1 VKPPV
6 GGQAVIEGVMMQ
18 NGDRI
23 AVAVRR
29 QVDDEIVVRA
39 IPARFRFKRLG
50 QIPFLRGLFRL
61 YDMMSLGLRAL
72 NLSTQLAF
80 PEEEQLSRGG
90 TFLTFTVAIGVAIG
104 AFIVLPLYLTN
115 NIAGLR
121 LGSSVLFN
129 LVEGLIRLAF
139 FFVYLL
145 VISRLKD
152 IHRVFQY
159 HGAEHKAVYTYEAD
173 EPLTIANARP
183 HTTLHPRCGTA
194 FLMTVFVI
202 AILVFSLAGNPTLW
216 LKILSRLLLL
226 PVVAGLSYETLRFS
240 GRNFDRW
247 WVRLLAQPGLW
258 LQRLTTAEPDD
269 DMIEVALA
277 ALRRVLDAEDA
288 STESEP
294 TLEAGSS
301 ASSRSVDSGPIP
313 D

>member
-1 VKPPV
+1 MKPPV

-29 QVDDEIVVRA
+29 QSDGEILVRP
-39 IPARFRFKRLG
+39 IPARLRFKQLG
-50 QIPFLRGLFRL
+50 RIPFLRGLFRL

-90 TFLTFTVAIGVAIG
+90 TFFTFAVAIVVAIG

-121 LGSSVLFN
+121 LGNSVLFN
-129 LVEGLIRLAF
+129 LVEGFIRLGF
-139 FFVYLL
+139 FFAYLL

-159 HGAEHKAVYTYEAD
+159 HGAEHKAVYTYEAG
-173 EPLTIANARP
+173 EPLTIENAKA

-226 PVVAGLSYETLRFS
+226 PVVAGVSYEVLRFT
-240 GRNFDRW
+240 GRNYDRW
-247 WVRLLAQPGLW
+247 WVRALAQPGLW
-258 LQRLTTAEPDD
+258 LQRLTTAEPDNG
-269 DMIEVALA
+269 MIEVALTV
-277 ALRRVLDAEDA
+277 LRRVVDIEDVRPEPA
-288 STESEP
+288 LEGTSTSE
-294 TLEAGSS
+294 
-301 ASSRSVDSGPIP
+301 
-313 D
+313 

>member
-29 QVDDEIVVRA
+29 QSDGEILVRSM
-39 IPARFRFKRLG
+39 PARARFKRLG
-50 QIPFLRGLFRL
+50 AIPFLRGLFRM
-61 YDMMSLGLRAL
+61 YDMMALGLRAL

-90 TFLTFTVAIGVAIG
+90 TFLTFAAAIAIAVG
-104 AFIVLPLYLTN
+104 AFIILPLYLTN
-115 NIAGLR
+115 SISGLR

-129 LVEGLIRLAF
+129 LVEGFIRLAF

-159 HGAEHKAVYTYEAD
+159 HGAEHKAIYTYEAD
-173 EPLTIANARP
+173 EPLTVENARA

-202 AILVFSLAGNPTLW
+202 AILVFSLAGNPALW

-226 PVVAGLSYETLRFS
+226 PIVAGVSYEVLRYT
-240 GRNFDRW
+240 GRHFDRW

-269 DMIEVALA
+269 AMLEVSLTV
-277 ALRRVLDAEDA
+277 LRRVLGVAEPPIQTVGA
-288 STESEP
+288 APTE
-294 TLEAGSS
+294 
-301 ASSRSVDSGPIP
+301 
-313 D
+313 

>member
-1 VKPPV
+1 MKPPV

-29 QVDDEIVVRA
+29 QSDGEILVRP
-39 IPARFRFKRLG
+39 IPARFRFKRIG

-80 PEEEQLSRGG
+80 PEEEQLSRSG
-90 TFLTFTVAIGVAIG
+90 TFFTFVVAIAVAIG

-121 LGSSVLFN
+121 LGNSVLFN
-129 LVEGLIRLAF
+129 LVEGFIRLGF
-139 FFVYLL
+139 FFLYLL

-152 IHRVFQY
+152 IRRVFQY
-159 HGAEHKAVYTYEAD
+159 HGAEHKAVYTYEAG
-173 EPLTIANARP
+173 EPLTIENARA

-226 PVVAGLSYETLRFS
+226 PVVAGLSYEALRFT
-240 GRNFDRW
+240 GRNYDRW
-247 WVRLLAQPGLW
+247 WVRVLARPGLW

-269 DMIEVALA
+269 GMIEVALTV
-277 ALRRVLDAEDA
+277 LRRVVDVEDAELEPALEGA
-288 STESEP
+288 SK
-294 TLEAGSS
+294 
-301 ASSRSVDSGPIP
+301 
-313 D
+313 

>member
-29 QVDDEIVVRA
+29 QSDGEILVRR
-39 IPARFRFKRLG
+39 IPARLRFKRLG

-61 YDMMSLGLRAL
+61 YDMMALGLRAL

-90 TFLTFTVAIGVAIG
+90 TFFTFAVAITVAIG

-121 LGSSVLFN
+121 LGNSVLFN
-129 LVEGLIRLAF
+129 LVEGFIRLGF
-139 FFVYLL
+139 FFAYLL
-145 VISRLKD
+145 VVSRLKD

-159 HGAEHKAVYTYEAD
+159 HGAEHKAVYTYEAG
-173 EPLTIANARP
+173 EPLTIENAKA

-226 PVVAGLSYETLRFS
+226 PVVAGVSYEVLRFT
-240 GRNFDRW
+240 GRNYNRG
-247 WVRLLAQPGLW
+247 WVRVLAQPGLW

-269 DMIEVALA
+269 GMIEVALTV
-277 ALRRVLDAEDA
+277 LRRVVDVEDVRP
-288 STESEP
+288 EP
-294 TLEAGSS
+294 VLEATSE
-301 ASSRSVDSGPIP
+301 
-313 D
+313 

>member
-1 VKPPV
+1 MKPPV

-29 QVDDEIVVRA
+29 QSDGEILVRP
-39 IPARFRFKRLG
+39 IPARLRFKRLG
-50 QIPFLRGLFRL
+50 QIAFLRGPFRL

-90 TFLTFTVAIGVAIG
+90 TFFTFAAAITVAIG

-115 NIAGLR
+115 NITGLR

-129 LVEGLIRLAF
+129 LVEGFIRLGF
-139 FFVYLL
+139 FFAYLL
-145 VISRLKD
+145 IVSRLKD

-159 HGAEHKAVYTYEAD
+159 HGAEHKAVYAYEAG
-173 EPLTIANARP
+173 EPLTIENAKE

-226 PVVAGLSYETLRFS
+226 PVVAGVSYEALRFT
-240 GRNFDRW
+240 GRNYDRW
-247 WVRLLAQPGLW
+247 WVRALAQPGLW

-269 DMIEVALA
+269 EMIEVALT
-277 ALRRVLDAEDA
+277 ALRRVVDVEDVRPEPA
-288 STESEP
+288 LEGTSE
-294 TLEAGSS
+294 
-301 ASSRSVDSGPIP
+301 
-313 D
+313 